1 VCWQE
6 SHGGFWVAWRYRE
19 VCEILTDPARFS
31 SRQTLEQALL
41 LRQAATGIGAIP
53 RNLDPPLHGEY
64 RRLLTRL
71 VAQACSRAG
80 ESLVTC
86 AAEEVLA
93 ASGPDRMPL
102 MAGYAVPLIA
112 KVLFRLSGFPA
123 EDESTFIENAHSF
136 LRSREVDNPGSGD
149 GPRYTRAQLAAGSWQ
164 QEYVRAMVA
173 GARPASPGGL
183 LDLFKSASWRTHFG
197 SAAAEGAA
205 MLTDFIE
212 SGLVNTSLTLWTG
225 ILRLTANR
233 DDKNVLLARPELAP
247 RMTDEILRTDQLSF
261 PLRTV
266 RRDTTTA
273 GVTLRVGDVI
283 VPAIGLANRDEA
295 VFVDPDRILLTR
307 PNRRRQLAF
316 GAGPHYCPGAGLA
329 QQILTVSF
337 ASLDR
342 ILRRFE
348 VPHG

>member
-1 VCWQE
+1 
-6 SHGGFWVAWRYRE
+6 
-19 VCEILTDPARFS
+19 
-31 SRQTLEQALL
+31 
-41 LRQAATGIGAIP
+41 
-53 RNLDPPLHGEY
+53 
-64 RRLLTRL
+64 
-71 VAQACSRAG
+71 
-80 ESLVTC
+80 
-86 AAEEVLA
+86 
-93 ASGPDRMPL
+93 
-102 MAGYAVPLIA
+102 
-112 KVLFRLSGFPA
+112 
-123 EDESTFIENAHSF
+123 
-136 LRSREVDNPGSGD
+136 
-149 GPRYTRAQLAAGSWQ
+149 
-164 QEYVRAMVA
+164 MVA